1 MGIIKR
7 DMFYPED
14 DGKIYAVVPN
24 SQSQEPAA
32 KVGASVTAFLAII
45 AIVAEQFPNFLS
57 SQTYS
62 WIFFMAALLGPLVT
76 AFLTRGFVWSPA
88 SVQKILNEAIKEA
101 SRK

>member
-14 DGKIYAVVPN
+14 DGKVYAVVPN

-32 KVGASVTAFLAII
+32 KVGAAVTIFLAILAI
-45 AIVAEQFPNFLS
+45 AAENFPGLIS
-57 SQTYS
+57 KEAYS
-62 WIFFMAALLGPLVT
+62 WIFFGAAMLSPLAT

>member
-14 DGKIYAVVPN
+14 DGKVYAVVPN

-32 KVGASVTAFLAII
+32 KVGASVAAVLAII
-45 AIVAEQFPNFLS
+45 AIVAEQFPGFLS
-57 SQTYS
+57 SQTYA
-62 WIFFMAALLGPLVT
+62 WIFFIAALLSPLVT